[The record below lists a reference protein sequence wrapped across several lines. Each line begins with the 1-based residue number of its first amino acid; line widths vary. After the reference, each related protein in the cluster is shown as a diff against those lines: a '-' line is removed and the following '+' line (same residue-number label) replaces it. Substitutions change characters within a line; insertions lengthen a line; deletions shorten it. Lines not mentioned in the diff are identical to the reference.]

1 VSKKTRLKQGVEQM
15 IEAARAAS
23 PMWPTRF
30 FDSIFEEVSDD
41 ISKVFQQYR
50 PSYPADYTV
59 LKDAEGRPV
68 TAVLTYALAG
78 FKKDEISVKLVGNE
92 LRISA
97 QKKDMLSA
105 LGTSVHHGIAFRT
118 MEDSFT
124 LWKQSDKNKVTS
136 KFEDGLLTITV
147 PLGSDDETV
156 NVQID

>member
-1 VSKKTRLKQGVEQM
+1 M
-15 IEAARAAS
+15 IELQVRPAY

-30 FDSIFEEVSDD
+30 FDSIFEEVQD
-41 ISKVFQQYR
+41 IGKVFQTYR

-59 LKDAEGRPV
+59 LKDAEGKPV

-78 FKKDEISVKLVGNE
+78 FKKDEICVKVVGNE

-97 QKKDMLSA
+97 QKKETASP

-124 LWKQSDKNKVTS
+124 LWKQSDKRKVTS

-147 PLGSDDETV
+147 PLGTDEEIV